1 LLDDITIPGN
11 RYIPTI
17 KDNEAYWDGKYN
29 WTNRGDEWSAAW
41 GGPSM
46 QWYGTIFPR
55 IKSHVPTNRILEIAC
70 GYGRWTQYLKDLCKN
85 LIVIDLS
92 EECIQACKQR
102 FSECL
107 HIEYHVNDGKSLDII
122 SDSSVDFVFSFDS
135 LVHADESVMKAYL
148 CQLQRILNN
157 DGVAFIHHSNLGEY
171 HTRYSRIRNI
181 PKLEGLL
188 TRLGILE
195 KNLHWRDFS
204 VDAKKVE
211 VLAEEHGLRCISQEI
226 IPWGTKKI
234 LIDCMSTIVKNNS
247 SVARINRILRNVK
260 FMQEVQNL
268 LQLSQLYN
276 LGKK

>member
-1 LLDDITIPGN
+1 
-11 RYIPTI
+11 
-17 KDNEAYWDGKYN
+17 
-29 WTNRGDEWSAAW
+29 
-41 GGPSM
+41 M

-226 IPWGTKKI
+226 MPWGTKKI

>member
-1 LLDDITIPGN
+1 
-11 RYIPTI
+11 
-17 KDNEAYWDGKYN
+17 
-29 WTNRGDEWSAAW
+29 
-41 GGPSM
+41 M

-92 EECIQACKQR
+92 EECIQACKRR